1 MMVRQGP
8 SGREQATPQA
18 HLGVLLHVDLAR
30 VTYDGR
36 RLGRR
41 IPKVAITAHR
51 ASQWSVVDS
60 ET

>member
-1 MMVRQGP
+1 MTVRRDHRDGN
-8 SGREQATPQA
+8 EQ
-18 HLGVLLHVDLAR
+18 HLKHTWVFFFHVNLAR
-30 VTYDGR
+30 VTHDGR

>member
-1 MMVRQGP
+1 MFFF
-8 SGREQATPQA
+8 
-18 HLGVLLHVDLAR
+18 HVNLAR
-30 VTYDGR
+30 VTHDGR